1 MLEKFLLCEAR
12 PGLSGALFLFWQKR
26 KKRERRTDKGAQ
38 NIKIKLNS
46 IDIQTVTSF
55 LFRKRQICLTPKNI
69 IMSYTIIGIFP
80 NETESRDVIT
90 KLENAG
96 LYEYTISKSE
106 VEALENIDTKRK
118 GNFFDWLFDNDVVE
132 KDRYEYASIDSNT
145 ITVYTET
152 EEDANA
158 AKAILDD
165 NGAIDV
171 EEKTKGYLADKYPN
185 TPNEYPISE
194 SKKARIIAKAK
205 NDLYFTD
212 NRKPTTTI
220 QEGMVDEMDSLG
232 NKD

>member
-1 MLEKFLLCEAR
+1 
-12 PGLSGALFLFWQKR
+12 
-26 KKRERRTDKGAQ
+26 
-38 NIKIKLNS
+38 
-46 IDIQTVTSF
+46 
-55 LFRKRQICLTPKNI
+55 
-69 IMSYTIIGIFP
+69 MSYTIIGIFP

-106 VEALENIDTKRK
+106 VEALENIDTDRK
-118 GNFFDWLFDNDVVE
+118 ANFFDWLFDNDVVE

-145 ITVYTET
+145 ITVYAET

-158 AKAILDD
+158 AKAILDE

-171 EEKTKGYLADKYPN
+171 EEKTRDYLANRYPDRHK
-185 TPNEYPISE
+185 EYPIPE
-194 SKKARIIAKAK
+194 STRARIIAKAK

-212 NRKPTTTI
+212 NRKATTTI
-220 QEGMVDEMDSLG
+220 QEGMIDEMDSMG

>member
-1 MLEKFLLCEAR
+1 
-12 PGLSGALFLFWQKR
+12 
-26 KKRERRTDKGAQ
+26 
-38 NIKIKLNS
+38 
-46 IDIQTVTSF
+46 
-55 LFRKRQICLTPKNI
+55 
-69 IMSYTIIGIFP
+69 MSYTIIGIFP

-90 KLENAG
+90 KLEDAG

-106 VEALENIDTKRK
+106 VEALEKVDTGKK
-118 GNFFDWLFDNDVVE
+118 PSFFDWLFDRDVVE

-158 AKAILDD
+158 AKAILDE

-185 TPNEYPISE
+185 TPHEYPISE

>member
-1 MLEKFLLCEAR
+1 
-12 PGLSGALFLFWQKR
+12 
-26 KKRERRTDKGAQ
+26 
-38 NIKIKLNS
+38 
-46 IDIQTVTSF
+46 
-55 LFRKRQICLTPKNI
+55 
-69 IMSYTIIGIFP
+69 MSYTIIGIFP

-90 KLENAG
+90 KLEDAG

-106 VEALENIDTKRK
+106 IEALEKVDTEKK
-118 GNFFDWLFDNDVVE
+118 PSFFDWLFDRDVVE

-171 EEKTKGYLADKYPN
+171 EEKTRGYLAGKHPN
-185 TPNEYPISE
+185 THTEYPISE

-212 NRKPTTTI
+212 DRKATTTI